1 MHTDIKILRIADEF
15 SGLIQSRYACEVGN
29 SQINVQGLFDTG
41 EVIGRNCEARCSDKN
56 VKPKMV

>member
-1 MHTDIKILRIADEF
+1 MHTDIKISRIADEVF
-15 SGLIQSRYACEVGN
+15 GLIQIRYACKVGN

-56 VKPKMV
+56 AKPKMV